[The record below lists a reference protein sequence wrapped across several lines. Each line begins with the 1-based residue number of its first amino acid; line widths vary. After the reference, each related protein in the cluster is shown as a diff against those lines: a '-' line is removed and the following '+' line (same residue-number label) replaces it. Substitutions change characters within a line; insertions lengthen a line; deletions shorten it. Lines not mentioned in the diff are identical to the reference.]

1 MATEVTQ
8 EAPADII
15 ERDRALTEIQ
25 DKVLWLSMQMVY
37 HANEVRPSP
46 DEGKVGGHQASSS
59 SIVTLMTSLFFD
71 FMDAGDRISVKPHAS
86 PVFHAIQYLLGNLDR
101 EYLTQLRAFHGTS
114 GVPQPHEGPRSR
126 STSPPARWVLAR
138 SRPTSRH

>member
-1 MATEVTQ
+1 MATQVTQ
-8 EAPADII
+8 EAPADIE

-37 HANEVRPSP
+37 HANEVRPNP

-71 FMDAGDRISVKPHAS
+71 FMNAGDRISVKPHAS
-86 PVFHAIQYLLGNLDR
+86 PVFHAIQYLLGNL
-101 EYLTQLRAFHGTS
+101 E
-114 GVPQPHEGPRSR
+114 P
-126 STSPPARWVLAR
+126 
-138 SRPTSRH
+138 